1 MRSLPGW
8 FALWLVLWA
17 VAVPAFSQGDAA
29 DPADRPL
36 PDSYVQ
42 FVQIAEDLVAPLVP
56 LLKEGSAVIDIEGP
70 PSDHD
75 AMADRLES
83 VARPGLLLALWLQ
96 TEPLDAADRK
106 HDFTRAQVAEWMR
119 QSFVTGTDRDHANYW
134 GDLYNYHQ
142 NGVEMAIMTMSLA
155 VSRDWVWD
163 KLSEAERDQVAAWLG
178 QMRGTPRYWNNHLF
192 FAVLTIEFLNKEGYG
207 KPGDRAAI
215 GYMMD
220 LLESM
225 HIGNGWFKDGVNETF
240 DYYNAYAFHT
250 YGQWWVD
257 QYGHADPA
265 RAERWRN
272 WAHPFVQD
280 LAHFYAASG
289 EHVPYGRS
297 ITYRFNGLG
306 AFGLAAKLDLGAL
319 PRGEM
324 RRICRK
330 NLEFF
335 MASAMTQSQGL
346 LSLGWTDEFPDLAE
360 PYSAPG
366 SPYWASKGLMM
377 LTLPPDHAFWTDE
390 EQPYPAERGDFARV
404 IPAPRFVMRGIDG
417 QIELLNAGSQ
427 IARGNGR
434 RYGPWKWSKLAYRTE
449 LGFLIGEDI
458 TAYPTDAVLTV
469 ERQTTGD
476 RFGRQ
481 PTTPVAVSDR
491 HQAYLYTLGTRESK
505 FNVPVRTDVFWNG
518 GWVLAIHRAS
528 SVEPVRF
535 LHGSF
540 ALGLDTNDRA
550 TTDAE
555 DHYARASNGTQ
566 HSAIQSLG
574 GFTASRFD
582 RRPEDGPRQHLTH
595 PEHVTPV
602 LTTDWGMG
610 ERVLP
615 VLIWA
620 GDDPEDGAPWEPTLT
635 DEGRWTLTHP
645 TLGRWDITHDMLPG
659 IERE

>member
-1 MRSLPGW
+1 
-8 FALWLVLWA
+8 
-17 VAVPAFSQGDAA
+17 
-29 DPADRPL
+29 
-36 PDSYVQ
+36 
-42 FVQIAEDLVAPLVP
+42 
-56 LLKEGSAVIDIEGP
+56 
-70 PSDHD
+70 
-75 AMADRLES
+75 
-83 VARPGLLLALWLQ
+83 
-96 TEPLDAADRK
+96 
-106 HDFTRAQVAEWMR
+106 
-119 QSFVTGTDRDHANYW
+119 
-134 GDLYNYHQ
+134 
-142 NGVEMAIMTMSLA
+142 
-155 VSRDWVWD
+155 
-163 KLSEAERDQVAAWLG
+163 
-178 QMRGTPRYWNNHLF
+178 
-192 FAVLTIEFLNKEGYG
+192 
-207 KPGDRAAI
+207 
-215 GYMMD
+215 
-220 LLESM
+220 
-225 HIGNGWFKDGVNETF
+225 
-240 DYYNAYAFHT
+240 
-250 YGQWWVD
+250 
-257 QYGHADPA
+257 
-265 RAERWRN
+265 
-272 WAHPFVQD
+272 
-280 LAHFYAASG
+280 
-289 EHVPYGRS
+289 
-297 ITYRFNGLG
+297 
-306 AFGLAAKLDLGAL
+306 
-319 PRGEM
+319 
-324 RRICRK
+324 
-330 NLEFF
+330 
-335 MASAMTQSQGL
+335 
-346 LSLGWTDEFPDLAE
+346 
-360 PYSAPG
+360 
-366 SPYWASKGLMM
+366 MM
-377 LTLPPDHAFWTDE
+377 LTLAPDHAFWTDD

-449 LGFLIGEDI
+449 LGFLIGEEI
-458 TAYPTDAVLTV
+458 NAYPTDAVLTV
-469 ERQTTGD
+469 ERQTTGA

-540 ALGLDTNDRA
+540 ALGLDTNDQA

-602 LTTDWGMG
+602 LTTDWDTG

-635 DEGRWTLTHP
+635 SEGRWTLTHP
-645 TLGRWDITHDMLPG
+645 ALGRWDITHDMLPG